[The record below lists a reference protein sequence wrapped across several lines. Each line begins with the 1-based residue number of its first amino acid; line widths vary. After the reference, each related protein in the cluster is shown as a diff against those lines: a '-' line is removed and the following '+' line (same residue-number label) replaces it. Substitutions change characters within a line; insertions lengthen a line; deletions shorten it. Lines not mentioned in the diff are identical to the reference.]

1 MYYYFT
7 YVIHMKVILL
17 VNFRRRIT
25 KADTKKTNAIVAE
38 NPEVKVISIDWT
50 LGRYD
55 AILIAEVP
63 DEVTWLKFVQPLSEY
78 VQTETLVAIP
88 REEAVIILE

>member
-1 MYYYFT
+1 
-7 YVIHMKVILL
+7 MKFILL
-17 VNFRRRIT
+17 VNFRRRLT
-25 KADTKKTNAIVAE
+25 KADTKKTNVIVAE

>member
-1 MYYYFT
+1 
-7 YVIHMKVILL
+7 MKFILL
-17 VNFRRRIT
+17 VNFRRRLT
-25 KADTKKTNAIVAE
+25 KADTKKTNVIVAE

-78 VQTETLVAIP
+78 VQTETLVAIS

>member
-1 MYYYFT
+1 
-7 YVIHMKVILL
+7 MKFILL

-25 KADTKKTNAIVAE
+25 KADTTKTNAIVAE

-78 VQTETLVAIP
+78 VHTETLVAIP

>member
-1 MYYYFT
+1 
-7 YVIHMKVILL
+7 VIATKFILL

-25 KADTKKTNAIVAE
+25 KSDTKKTNAIVAE
-38 NPEVKVISIDWT
+38 NPDVKVISIDWT

-78 VQTETLVAIP
+78 VHTETLVAIP
-88 REEAVIILE
+88 REEAVIILD